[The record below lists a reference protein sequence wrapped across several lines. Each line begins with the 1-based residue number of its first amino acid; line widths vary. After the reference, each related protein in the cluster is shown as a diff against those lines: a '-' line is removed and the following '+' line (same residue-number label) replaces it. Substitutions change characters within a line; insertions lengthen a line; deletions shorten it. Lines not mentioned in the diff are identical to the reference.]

1 MTLLYRAIWQDDRDG
16 IVDAGE
22 GAFAEWL
29 SGKGIAVSLPDEG
42 SAGGSG
48 GHGPAEVLVRR
59 ALAGTVEAVQ
69 LELAEERPGFGERW
83 TTRLIAI
90 EGGPGDRWLWVDL
103 ERVADAGSVRPPLA
117 APRLVRTLLAG
128 GVDARVDQVRISATP
143 QALNPAG
150 LAGLIRNRQRTL
162 PLVVFSED
170 PAGYT
175 PTLRRAEEAAA
186 RLAAAVQVV
195 QLRGPDTEAFN
206 ELIGEGLGVWGGAAR
221 VYLPN
226 AGPGGLRPDRHR
238 YVRLEQMAGDPV
250 RATKILS
257 TMLAP
262 TITARRPPAVYERV
276 RRELR
281 LGRSRSDAE
290 LLALAEAEIARLT
303 DERNSLKN
311 EVRDLEDD
319 LLDTQADL
327 EEAVVE
333 ASRLR
338 NQLQV
343 MLAAGVG
350 GAGGPGAGEG
360 GNRVAGEDATAGEVA
375 ELACEARS
383 IAEALELARERL
395 TGVVIPPGV
404 ERDVDDLDS
413 HINASAWGELT
424 WRGLRALHR
433 YAEARYDGNFRQ
445 WCERSGDPWVWPAS
459 QKKLALRESETVE
472 SNARFAEQRRFPVD
486 PRVDPSGSIVMW
498 AHLKIAEGG
507 GQLAPRVYFHD
518 DTRGETGKV
527 HVGFVGPHRYTEN
540 TRTN

>member
-1 MTLLYRAIWQDDRDG
+1 VTLLYRAIWQDERDDL
-16 IVDAGE
+16 VDAAE
-22 GAFAEWL
+22 GAFRDWL
-29 SGKGIAVSLPDEG
+29 RDAGVDLPLPDEG
-42 SAGGSG
+42 STEGPGP
-48 GHGPAEVLVRR
+48 HGPAGVLVRR
-59 ALAGTVEAVQ
+59 ALAAEVEAVQ
-69 LELAEERPGFGERW
+69 FELAEERPASGEGGGGERW

-90 EGGPGDRWLWVDL
+90 AGAPRDRWLWVDV
-103 ERVADAGSVRPPLA
+103 ERVADAGSARPLLA
-117 APRLVRTLLAG
+117 APQLVRTLLAT
-128 GVDARVDQVRISATP
+128 GVDARVDQVRISPTP
-143 QALNPAG
+143 QALAPRG
-150 LAGLIRNRQRTL
+150 LAGLIRNRDRTL

-175 PTLRRAEEAAA
+175 PTLRRADVAAV

-195 QLRGPDTEAFN
+195 LLGKPDTEEFN
-206 ELIGEGLGVWGGAAR
+206 ELIGEGLGVRDGDAR

-238 YVRLEQMAGDPV
+238 SVRLDQMAGDPA
-250 RATKILS
+250 RATRVLS
-257 TMLAP
+257 TMLAA

-311 EVRDLEDD
+311 ELRDLEDD

-343 MLAAGVG
+343 MLAAGSRG
-350 GAGGPGAGEG
+350 PDEAGSADPLA
-360 GNRVAGEDATAGEVA
+360 D
-375 ELACEARS
+375 LACEAGS
-383 IAEALELARERL
+383 VSEALELARTRL

-404 ERDVDDLDS
+404 ERDLEDLDN
-413 HINASAWGELT
+413 HINRASWGELT
-424 WRGLRALHR
+424 WRGLRALHC
-433 YAEARYDGNFRQ
+433 YAEAGFDGNFKQ
-445 WCERSGDPWVWPAS
+445 WCQHSGHVWAWPAS
-459 QKKLALRESETVE
+459 EKKLALRESETVE
-472 SNARFAEQRRFPVD
+472 HNARLAAQRRFPVD
-486 PRVDPSGSIVMW
+486 PKVDPSGSILMW

-507 GQLAPRVYFHD
+507 GPLAPRVYFHD
-518 DTRGETGKV
+518 DTRGPTGKV

>member
-1 MTLLYRAIWQDDRDG
+1 MTLLYRAIWQDDRDALIDEAERVFAG
-16 IVDAGE
+16 WLQEKRVDVA
-22 GAFAEWL
+22 
-29 SGKGIAVSLPDEG
+29 LPDEG
-42 SAGGSG
+42 AAEGTGEN
-48 GHGPAEVLVRR
+48 GPVELLVRR
-59 ALAGTVEAVQ
+59 ALAGDVEAVQ
-69 LELAEERPGFGERW
+69 FELAEERPRFGERW
-83 TTRLIAI
+83 TTRLTAI
-90 EGGPGDRWLWVDL
+90 DGGEGERWLWVDL
-103 ERVADAGSVRPPLA
+103 ERVADVESVRPPLA
-117 APRLVRTLLAG
+117 APRLVRALLAD

-143 QALNPAG
+143 QRLGPVG
-150 LAGLIRNRQRTL
+150 LAGLIRNQQRTL
-162 PLVVFSED
+162 PLVVFSEE

-175 PTLRRAEEAAA
+175 PTLRRAEETAA

-195 QLRGPDTEAFN
+195 LLRGPDTEAFN

-257 TMLAP
+257 TMLAQ

-311 EVRDLEDD
+311 ELRDLEDD

-343 MLAAGVG
+343 MLAAGLG
-350 GAGGPGAGEG
+350 GAGGPGAAGVTG
-360 GNRVAGEDATAGEVA
+360 GDATAEEEVA
-375 ELACEARS
+375 ELACEAGS
-383 IAEALELARERL
+383 ISEALELARERL

-433 YAEARYDGNFRQ
+433 YAEARFDGNFRQ
-445 WCERSGDPWVWPAS
+445 WCEQSRDPWVWPAS
-459 QKKLALRESETVE
+459 QKKLALRESEMVE

-507 GQLAPRVYFHD
+507 GPMAPRVYFHD

>member
-1 MTLLYRAIWQDDRDG
+1 MTLLYRAIWQDDRHALIDQG
-16 IVDAGE
+16 KQ
-22 GAFAEWL
+22 AFAGWL
-29 SGKGIAVSLPDEG
+29 KEKHVDVAPPDEG
-42 SAGGSG
+42 AAEGTGEN
-48 GHGPAEVLVRR
+48 GPVELLVRR
-59 ALAGTVEAVQ
+59 ALAGDVEAVQ
-69 LELAEERPGFGERW
+69 FELAEERPRFGERW
-83 TTRLIAI
+83 TTRLTAI
-90 EGGPGDRWLWVDL
+90 DGGEGERWLWVDL
-103 ERVADAGSVRPPLA
+103 ERVADAESVRPPLA
-117 APRLVRTLLAG
+117 APRLVRALLAN

-143 QALNPAG
+143 QRLDPVG

-175 PTLRRAEEAAA
+175 PTLRRADEAAA
-186 RLAAAVQVV
+186 RLAGAVQVV
-195 QLRGPDTEAFN
+195 LLRAPDTEAFN

-226 AGPGGLRPDRHR
+226 AGTGGLRPDRHR
-238 YVRLEQMAGDPV
+238 YVRLEQMAGEPV

-262 TITARRPPAVYERV
+262 TITARRPPAVYDRV

-290 LLALAEAEIARLT
+290 LLALAEAEIDRLT
-303 DERNSLKN
+303 EERNSLKN
-311 EVRDLEDD
+311 ELRDREDE

-327 EEAVVE
+327 DEAVVE
-333 ASRLR
+333 ASRLQ

-343 MLAAGVG
+343 MLAAQA
-350 GAGGPGAGEG
+350 GAGTTGE
-360 GNRVAGEDATAGEVA
+360 ASTDAVG
-375 ELACEARS
+375 ELACEAGS
-383 IAEALELARERL
+383 ISEALELARERL

-413 HINASAWGELT
+413 HINAPAWGQLT

-433 YAEARYDGNFRQ
+433 YAEARYDGNFKQ
-445 WCERSGDPWVWPAS
+445 WCEQSGDPWVWPAS

-486 PRVDPSGSIVMW
+486 PRVDPSGTIVMW

-507 GQLAPRVYFHD
+507 GPMAPRVYFHD